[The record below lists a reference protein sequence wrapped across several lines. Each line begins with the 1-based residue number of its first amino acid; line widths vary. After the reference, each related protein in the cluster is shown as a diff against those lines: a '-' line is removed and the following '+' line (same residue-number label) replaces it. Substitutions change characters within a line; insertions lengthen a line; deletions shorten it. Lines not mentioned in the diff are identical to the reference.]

1 MIAVMWVCTDTS
13 YSFVYVNITNIKGNV
28 FVNCIILGAADTFSN
43 VFSGLLMQLMPE
55 ENAFQVVGFMGIL
68 FSLLLPYCGDSLV
81 MYVCLFLSIGGVGG
95 LVNSMICIVEMQV
108 EPQRLGT
115 VMQLLMT
122 AGSMM
127 SGFSVYYALLPQPLP
142 LIILCFFISL
152 DLAISFML
160 PEGGRYLTQAI
171 KLSAS
176 VT

>member
-1 MIAVMWVCTDTS
+1 
-13 YSFVYVNITNIKGNV
+13 
-28 FVNCIILGAADTFSN
+28 
-43 VFSGLLMQLMPE
+43 
-55 ENAFQVVGFMGIL
+55 MGIL
-68 FSLLLPYCGDSLV
+68 FSLLLPHSGDSFA
-81 MYVCLFLSIGGVGG
+81 MYFCLFLSIGGVGG
-95 LVNSMICIVEMQV
+95 LVNCMICIVEMQI
-108 EPQRLGT
+108 EPKKLGT

-127 SGFSVYYALLPQPLP
+127 SGFSIYYALLPQPLP

-152 DLAISFML
+152 DLVLSFML